1 MSDMRLLVTRP
12 EPDNER
18 TAALL
23 RVRGHDVMVL
33 PLLRIEAM
41 GQAQF
46 GQGPWAAVLLTSA
59 NAARAIASHR
69 RHKELIGLP
78 AYTVGARTRTAATAA
93 GFAPVLSAD
102 GDVDG
107 LIALVAAQP
116 PAANLPLLYLA
127 GSDRAGDVSA
137 SLQSRGLHVETAV
150 VYRSVIV
157 ADLRPEIRAALT
169 AGRIEAVLHYSARSA
184 SAFMAAAL
192 TAGIKYSVIK
202 IKHLCLS
209 SQVAAPLVEAGAEA
223 VVVAS
228 GPTEAALF
236 ECIDRT

>member
-1 MSDMRLLVTRP
+1 
-12 EPDNER
+12 
-18 TAALL
+18 
-23 RVRGHDVMVL
+23 
-33 PLLRIEAM
+33 M
-41 GQAQF
+41 GQALF
-46 GQGPWAAVLLTSA
+46 GPGPWAAVLLTSA

-228 GPTEAALF
+228 EPTEAALF
-236 ECIDRT
+236 ECIGQT